1 MPVETGYIPDWAKTN
16 LENPESHQYN
26 VKEKE
31 SSEGIMKLDNA
42 ESSITLEPQITDP
55 NPSET
60 YNTREETKEI
70 KKSTGKFFKENNSG
84 EKESDSTAHRKQWKN
99 STQNSEN
106 LESLHS
112 IQITIKENSQE
123 LKIEDLNQQQET
135 SLGFPADSSSNEIEN
150 ILMMEKNKESKP
162 QTRGKWDKGKK
173 KPITK
178 IGTHNDEDSNP
189 IEYHKIMKNLKEG
202 AISKDDL
209 PKNFYG
215 KLDMIAQTPKP
226 NLKYPIPQMES
237 GFGETSFGAQAKQ
250 VQQLRGIKEEDV
262 ANKEMEK
269 IINGTP
275 EKEDDVSMNINDVSD
290 IRIPTENKGTDSKIP
305 LKSRIPGIKKASPSV
320 EWKEGENKQIRSFVE
335 ENKDE
340 LQPVPVPY
348 PQPDENSCGESP
360 QKNKFTSHKFLEVHQ
375 LLEKGKNENC
385 SMNNNDNISN
395 QPHVKSEGVSEKD
408 EFSQKEDSVHM
419 EGNNIQD
426 IKSETYNYPNI
437 ESVGDT
443 ELYKLHNDSTLPQ
456 KADELTNAAVNSSL
470 KVELDKINES
480 LLKIVNIT
488 GRKEMKGVDIRPEI
502 EEGVNNSLNLILSVV
517 TNMKHQSKNGFEGN
531 IKF

>member
-1 MPVETGYIPDWAKTN
+1 M
-16 LENPESHQYN
+16 
-26 VKEKE
+26 
-31 SSEGIMKLDNA
+31 
-42 ESSITLEPQITDP
+42 
-55 NPSET
+55 
-60 YNTREETKEI
+60 
-70 KKSTGKFFKENNSG
+70 
-84 EKESDSTAHRKQWKN
+84 
-99 STQNSEN
+99 
-106 LESLHS
+106 
-112 IQITIKENSQE
+112 
-123 LKIEDLNQQQET
+123 
-135 SLGFPADSSSNEIEN
+135 
-150 ILMMEKNKESKP
+150 
-162 QTRGKWDKGKK
+162 
-173 KPITK
+173 
-178 IGTHNDEDSNP
+178 
-189 IEYHKIMKNLKEG
+189 
-202 AISKDDL
+202 
-209 PKNFYG
+209 
-215 KLDMIAQTPKP
+215 
-226 NLKYPIPQMES
+226 
-237 GFGETSFGAQAKQ
+237 
-250 VQQLRGIKEEDV
+250 
-262 ANKEMEK
+262 
-269 IINGTP
+269 
-275 EKEDDVSMNINDVSD
+275 
-290 IRIPTENKGTDSKIP
+290 
-305 LKSRIPGIKKASPSV
+305 
-320 EWKEGENKQIRSFVE
+320 E

-517 TNMKHQSKNGFEGN
+517 TNMKHQSKNGFEAN